1 MSTVQ
6 RNYTSKYK
14 DDKSSLNYKPFS
26 KKFPIEYES
35 DLTFQCIF
43 CSDSY
48 KEPETLVH
56 HMKLKHPEL
65 IEMPKSFKNS
75 RDKDSPESSWNQSP
89 ENSEQQTVERT
100 DSVGDQ
106 DFDDEDSCSSS
117 STSCSD
123 SSQSRLVMDLD
134 QNSQVSQVTCEE
146 FTQSSS
152 APSSPPSPEFE
163 EHIPLSSSM
172 ENKSPSNEDEEEDL
186 MDYDDFEYNSAM
198 EPICELLDENGSEI
212 QSTASNTAQMD
223 AAMVLYRMAM
233 EQSYQESGIKRRG
246 KRKNHLTFDE
256 NSSDASNGVA
266 MMTPPETNQVIKIP
280 QGPGR
285 GRRREINEIEM
296 DSINSGGGC
305 FFSCSVCDKVY
316 KYAGDLAKHVRSHTM
331 NRCYQCALCQKN
343 FTHIGSLNTHLRIH
357 SGNFLILNF
366 CYVLKYFSTFC
377 YIRPLR
383 LNNLLQLC

>member
-14 DDKSSLNYKPFS
+14 GDKSSFNFQAFP

-43 CSDSY
+43 CSESY
-48 KEPETLVH
+48 KEPETLVQ
-56 HMKLKHPEL
+56 HMKLKHPDL
-65 IEMPKSFKNS
+65 IEMPKSTDTS
-75 RDKDSPESSWNQSP
+75 REESP
-89 ENSEQQTVERT
+89 ENSWNQNSDKSELQTVERL

-106 DFDDEDSCSSS
+106 DFDDDDDDSCSTSS
-117 STSCSD
+117 SCSD
-123 SSQSRLVMDLD
+123 SSKSKLVMDLD
-134 QNSQVSQVTCEE
+134 QNSQVSQITEE
-146 FTQSSS
+146 ITQSS

-163 EHIPLSSSM
+163 EHIPMSLSM
-172 ENKSPSNEDEEEDL
+172 EKKEEVAEDEEEDL

-212 QSTASNTAQMD
+212 QGNAPNSAQMD

-246 KRKNHLTFDE
+246 KRKSHLTFDE

-266 MMTPPETNQVIKIP
+266 IMTPPETNQVIKIP

-331 NRCYQCALCQKN
+331 NRCYQCALCGKN

-357 SGNFLILNF
+357 SGE
-366 CYVLKYFSTFC
+366 LK
-377 YIRPLR
+377 I
-383 LNNLLQLC
+383 